1 MGLAARRQQ
10 AAVTFIAITVVIDV
24 LGFGIVIPVLP
35 KLVQQF
41 MGDDPVRLNGAIW
54 ARCHDAI
61 VFGALA
67 FQGNFPRL
75 RPACVFRPEEG
86 LCLYARYD
94 SAMGLM

>member
-24 LGFGIVIPVLP
+24 LGFGIVIPALP

-67 FQGNFPRL
+67 FQGNSRVSG
-75 RPACVFRPEEG
+75 RPVSLGPKKACVFTPDMIR
-86 LCLYARYD
+86 RWV
-94 SAMGLM
+94 